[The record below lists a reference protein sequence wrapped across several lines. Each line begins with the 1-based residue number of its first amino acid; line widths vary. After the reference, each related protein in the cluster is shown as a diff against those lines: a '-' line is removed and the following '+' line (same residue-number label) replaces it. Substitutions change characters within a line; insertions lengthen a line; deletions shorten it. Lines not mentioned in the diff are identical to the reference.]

1 MGDVKLDWGPD
12 GWIVGNGESQVFV
25 DKTTAKV
32 SKMVDAEYKHLFGG
46 FTDVN

>member
-1 MGDVKLDWGPD
+1 MGGLSEMELGRS
-12 GWIVGNGESQVFV
+12 GESQVFV
-25 DKTTAKV
+25 NKTTAKV

>member
-1 MGDVKLDWGPD
+1 MEIFG
-12 GWIVGNGESQVFV
+12 VGRGGESQVFV

>member
-1 MGDVKLDWGPD
+1 MGGLSEMEL
-12 GWIVGNGESQVFV
+12 GWNGESQVFV